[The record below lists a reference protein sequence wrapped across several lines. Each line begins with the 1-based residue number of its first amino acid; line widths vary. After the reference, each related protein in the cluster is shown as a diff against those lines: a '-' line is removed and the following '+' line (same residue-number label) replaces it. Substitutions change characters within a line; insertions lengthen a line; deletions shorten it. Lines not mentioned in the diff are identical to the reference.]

1 MAVNINVKL
10 NADDSSV
17 KKKLSELGKAAKKGL
32 NFGSGKDGTPTS
44 TGRPSKASTIL
55 EKAMNDLAKSYKK
68 EKQLM
73 DKQGKARY
81 GMDKLKSAYGKAE
94 KFVGSGIEG
103 IHTGSSLASR
113 GTSGQ
118 GEFISGGFM
127 GAVHDKV
134 SAVQDVYAKSKEGMS
149 SIREAY
155 KGQAEVK
162 DEQGNVLQKE
172 RKGGFGAAA
181 VAGIPVVGGMIG
193 AAAGGILQMVH
204 DIGQEYTSTMATQQ
218 GTIGATR
225 GYKGGGGGYFAN
237 PEMARSEIALRRTQG
252 QFGFGKGAEI
262 KSQDVKFA
270 SQQNIGLSQYVESLG
285 KIKEQDKEVSTN
297 FLRGAADINKMTGLK
312 QGQFVQKLAGYSE
325 SLKNAGFNKQ
335 NIKQFASL
343 TGGLAQAGM
352 KGERAFT
359 VGQTL
364 NEDVRKGVGG
374 GVMSKLALAKL
385 MSSGK
390 SYFEAS
396 QQMQEEGLQNEETR
410 KAYGQSL
417 EMFSPE
423 IRGQI
428 MQGQVT
434 RKEAGL
440 LTSKALDSKISP
452 LSDITGQQVGFN
464 KQLDLTNR
472 RAESVVFGTEKG
484 KPSAGAVA
492 ADLSHKMAENQ
503 LKLFNEH
510 SKELKRVTSA
520 IETIEEGVF
529 KGIDSSLKTMEKYFK
544 AFEEGTLMKQMGK
557 DFKEG
562 FGSIFN

>member
-17 KKKLSELGKAAKKGL
+17 KKKLSELGKLAKKGL
-32 NFGSGKDGTPTS
+32 NFGGKDGTPS
-44 TGRPSKASTIL
+44 SSGKPSEFSKF
-55 EKAMNDLAKSYKK
+55 EKAMNRLSKAIEK
-68 EKQLM
+68 ETKEVE
-73 DKQGKARY
+73 KQGKARY
-81 GMDKLKSAYGKAE
+81 AWEKTKMVAGK
-94 KFVGSGIEG
+94 VGRFAGAAAEG

-113 GTSGQ
+113 ASSGQ
-118 GEFISGGFM
+118 QEYISGGFM
-127 GAVHDKV
+127 HSVHDKI
-134 SAVQDVYAKSKEGMS
+134 SFGQDVYAKSKEGYT
-149 SIREAY
+149 SIKEAY
-155 KGQAEVK
+155 KGQKEERN
-162 DEQGNVLQKE
+162 EQGEITKPA

-181 VAGIPVVGGMIG
+181 IAGIPVVGGMIG

-204 DIGQEYTSTMATQQ
+204 DIGQEYTSTIGTQQ
-218 GTIGATR
+218 NTIGATM

-237 PEMARSEIALRRTQG
+237 AEMAKSQISLRRTQG
-252 QFGFGKGAEI
+252 EFGFGKGTNI
-262 KSQDVKFA
+262 DKQDIKFA
-270 SQQNIGLSQYVESLG
+270 AQQNMGLSQYVEQLG
-285 KIKEQDKEVSTN
+285 KIKEQDTKINTD

-335 NIKQFASL
+335 NLKQFASL

-385 MSSGK
+385 MGGGK

-396 QQMQEEGLQNEETR
+396 QLMEEEGLQNKETR
-410 KAYGQSL
+410 KAYGESL

-434 RKEAGL
+434 RREAGL
-440 LTSKALDSKISP
+440 LTGKALESKITP
-452 LSDITGQQVGFN
+452 LTSNIQAGSN
-464 KQLDLTNR
+464 ASLALTNAR
-472 RAESVVFGTEKG
+472 MEAVVGTKPGEKSVGAMAEG
-484 KPSAGAVA
+484 
-492 ADLSHKMAENQ
+492 LSHDMAMNQ
-503 LKLFNEH
+503 LKLYKDH
-510 SKELKRVTSA
+510 SDQLKKVIGT
-520 IETIEEGVF
+520 IETLERGVF
-529 KGIDSSLKTMEKYFK
+529 KGIDASLKKMEEYFA
-544 AFEEGTLMKQMGK
+544 AFEKGDLMKKMGQ
-557 DFKEG
+557 DLKEG
-562 FGSIFN
+562 FGSIF